1 MFPQPPEAQVYFDRT
16 LTIRGVNIALRVFP
30 TANTF
35 TFSASRNLTMA
46 EKASFAN
53 YMRAEGFMDDP
64 SSPPPEAIEQLH

>member
-1 MFPQPPEAQVYFDRT
+1 
-16 LTIRGVNIALRVFP
+16 
-30 TANTF
+30 
-35 TFSASRNLTMA
+35 MA